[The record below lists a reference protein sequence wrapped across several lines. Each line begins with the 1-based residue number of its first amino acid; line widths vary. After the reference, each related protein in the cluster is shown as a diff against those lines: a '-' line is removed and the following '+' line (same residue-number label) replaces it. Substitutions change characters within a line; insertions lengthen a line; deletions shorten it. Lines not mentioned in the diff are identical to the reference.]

1 MDTQVRHMST
11 VKFKVPYDLVQD
23 LRKDLRRWQIRHY
36 PFRRQEGGMEVEMY
50 QNPKVDFILL
60 KYSY

>member
-1 MDTQVRHMST
+1 MDTQALHSNT
-11 VKFKVPYDLVQD
+11 VKFNVPYDRVHD
-23 LRKDLRRWQIRHY
+23 LRKDLRRWHIRHY

-50 QNPKVDFILL
+50 SNPKNDFILL